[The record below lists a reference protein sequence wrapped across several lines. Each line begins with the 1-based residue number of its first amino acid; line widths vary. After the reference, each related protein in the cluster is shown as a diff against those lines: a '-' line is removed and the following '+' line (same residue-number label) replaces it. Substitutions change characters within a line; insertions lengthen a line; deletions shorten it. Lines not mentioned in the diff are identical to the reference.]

1 MVVDD
6 HDGVRGVICRL
17 LRAQPD
23 FTVIGE
29 AVNGAEALS
38 KAQELQPHVIV
49 LDISLPDMDG
59 LTVAAKKIR
68 DVTPSAEILRVSNY
82 NEGEITKA
90 FVAGARRYLLKSNAG
105 LELVA
110 AIRTVNRKEP
120 YLSVKERDQ

>member
-1 MVVDD
+1 MDASPENPRIRVLVVDD

-17 LRAQPD
+17 LRAEPD

-49 LDISLPDMDG
+49 LDLSPPDMDG
-59 LTVAAKKIR
+59 LTVAKKIR

-82 NEGEITKA
+82 NEG
-90 FVAGARRYLLKSNAG
+90 KS
-105 LELVA
+105 
-110 AIRTVNRKEP
+110 RKH
-120 YLSVKERDQ
+120 L